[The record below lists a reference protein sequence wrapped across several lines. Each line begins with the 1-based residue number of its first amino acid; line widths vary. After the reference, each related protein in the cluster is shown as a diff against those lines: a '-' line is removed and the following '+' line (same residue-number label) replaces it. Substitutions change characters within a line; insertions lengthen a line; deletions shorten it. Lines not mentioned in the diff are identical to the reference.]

1 MQPGQVPGVPAPE
14 TRRAVDIGCSCK
26 NKGKRETFKIKL
38 PGGLTVTKNSQ
49 AEATAYAAKHPG
61 SVVTKVPAR
70 A

>member
-1 MQPGQVPGVPAPE
+1 MA
-14 TRRAVDIGCSCK
+14 CSCRDK
-26 NKGKRETFKIKL
+26 KKRETFKVKL

-61 SVVTKVPAR
+61 ATVIKVPAR